1 MRKSV
6 LIIAIA
12 LGFSMSSVNANN
24 SVDSSS
30 NFTITKA
37 IFSVSPFC
45 TSIAK
50 GDLVTVEKLIALG
63 EDVNRKSN
71 GMTPAMYAAK
81 YNRVEILKLLIKNG
95 AELNKKSDR
104 GMTAE
109 NYAELSNAQDVL
121 EVISN
126 FEASKRKS

>member
-1 MRKSV
+1 MRKSL

-12 LGFSMSSVNANN
+12 LGFTMSSVNATN
-24 SVDSSS
+24 SVESTS

-37 IFSVSPFC
+37 VFTVSPFC

-50 GDLVTVEKLIALG
+50 GDFETVEKLIALG

-71 GMTPAMYAAK
+71 GMTPVMYAAK
-81 YNRVEILKLLIKNG
+81 YNRVAILKLLLNNG
-95 AELNKKSDR
+95 AELNKKSDK

-109 NYAELSNAQDVL
+109 NYAELSNAQEAL
-121 EVISN
+121 QVISK
-126 FEASKRKS
+126 FESSKRKS